1 MSTELLHTITVL
13 GALAILAYYEVN
25 RKFKEDKPKSLTDW
39 LGIQWPRILFTI
51 AIVPG
56 AGKVFLEVVEKVIN

>member
-1 MSTELLHTITVL
+1 MNPELLHAIVVL
-13 GALAILAYYEVN
+13 GSLAILSYYEVN
-25 RKFKEDKPKSLTDW
+25 RKWKEAKPKTVVDW

-56 AGKVFLEVVEKVIN
+56 AGKVFLEIIEKVIN

>member
-13 GALAILAYYEVN
+13 GALAILAYYETH
-25 RKFKEDKPKSLTDW
+25 RKFKQEKVK
-39 LGIQWPRILFTI
+39 GVNAIVREWPRVLFTV

-56 AGKVFLEVVEKVIN
+56 AGKVALEVIVRLAN